1 MKNLFKHYFDVNGV
15 KNEIEINQQLAD
27 FEKAER
33 IIILIPNYSINIQ
46 SKYRDAED
54 PEQIDWDWQEFE
66 EQIGT
71 NIMVNDYDD
80 LIIEIYPND

>member
-1 MKNLFKHYFDVNGV
+1 MKNLFLEYFDI
-15 KNEIEINQQLAD
+15 NEIKKEIEFNQQLAD

-33 IIILIPNYSINIQ
+33 IIILMGNYSINI
-46 SKYRDAED
+46 SMAYNKAED

-71 NIMVNDYDD
+71 NIMVNDFDD